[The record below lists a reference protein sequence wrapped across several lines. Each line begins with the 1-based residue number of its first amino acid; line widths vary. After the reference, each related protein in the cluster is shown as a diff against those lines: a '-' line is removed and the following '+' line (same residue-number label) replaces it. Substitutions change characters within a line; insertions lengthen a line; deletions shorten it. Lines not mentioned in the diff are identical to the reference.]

1 MAAAVAALF
10 TVLVPPVK
18 FAIGSRFAPD
28 CRFAGRVNDRFTSEL
43 ACPVTSQRP
52 ALVPSVARTVL
63 AMPGNTLLKFR
74 PCALDTLIACCTVA
88 VAVMLALLTC
98 AWAAVPRT
106 ESASAAR
113 VSLEAVFIGIPLS
126 VSSCGTGCIFKGLL
140 GGPVASAQ
148 QGQGTCHLASS

>member
-1 MAAAVAALF
+1 MDAAVAALF

-28 CRFAGRVNDRFTSEL
+28 CRFAGRVNDRFTSVL

-74 PCALDTLIACCTVA
+74 PCAPDTLIGCCTVA

-106 ESASAAR
+106 ESASAAS
-113 VSLEAVFIGIPLS
+113 VSLEAVFIGILFQAD
-126 VSSCGTGCIFKGLL
+126 TGRAGALRPRD
-140 GGPVASAQ
+140 GRPGA
-148 QGQGTCHLASS
+148 GQIGRAHV